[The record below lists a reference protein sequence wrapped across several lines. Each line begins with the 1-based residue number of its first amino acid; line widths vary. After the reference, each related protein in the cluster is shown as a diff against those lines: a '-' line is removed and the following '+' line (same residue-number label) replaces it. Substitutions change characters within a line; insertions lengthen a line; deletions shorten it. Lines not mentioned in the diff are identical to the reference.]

1 MHDVFNEENR
11 CLEYEYDFGA
21 SWNHVIQ
28 FEGQEEDISKNGE
41 FPSCVDGRG
50 ANRMEDCEDET
61 SDGEL
66 KPSFKRKKFN
76 LKQAQRNLRKIFAEK
91 WPFSNVDSAKT
102 PKCYACYW
110 LNVKKGGCRGTSCD
124 GKCCGVCLK
133 SDYIRQSVALSN
145 EEANGLYEVTEK
157 QLNRIRREFLE
168 NGLCNYKEPNGDAC
182 IEFNK

>member
-1 MHDVFNEENR
+1 MILLNTKWPTGTEKLENWPKLENAMDFSLAIRMCTRKAVLQALTSWDERVYKLHDVFNEENR

-102 PKCYACYW
+102 PKCMLLVECQ
-110 LNVKKGGCRGTSCD
+110 KGRMSRD
-124 GKCCGVCLK
+124 VLWWKMLW
-133 SDYIRQSVALSN
+133 
-145 EEANGLYEVTEK
+145 GL
-157 QLNRIRREFLE
+157 
-168 NGLCNYKEPNGDAC
+168 P
-182 IEFNK
+182 

>member
-1 MHDVFNEENR
+1 MNESTSCTMSSTKRIVVLNTSMILVIRGIMSYNSKDKKKTPAKTEN
-11 CLEYEYDFGA
+11 F
-21 SWNHVIQ
+21 
-28 FEGQEEDISKNGE
+28 
-41 FPSCVDGRG
+41 RG

-110 LNVKKGGCRGTSCD
+110 LNVKKGGCRGKSCD

-133 SDYIRQSVALSN
+133 SDYIRQSAALSN
-145 EEANGLYEVTEK
+145 EEANRLYEVTEK
-157 QLNRIRREFLE
+157 QLNRIYEESIGKWIMQLQGAKRRCLH
-168 NGLCNYKEPNGDAC
+168 
-182 IEFNK
+182 